1 MTDYDAAK
9 IEAQEALAAGR
20 FEDAICA
27 AELLVQAGDDWL
39 IDGLFR
45 RAVALENWAEGPPDR
60 LISAAS
66 DWKKLVEIAPSSV
79 SLLGFSRVLLRL
91 GERDLALESLL
102 NAEAYGRAPEVY
114 LGLAEIHRTATPPD
128 LNLAKDYFWRAAVR
142 GLTQGMRGYVETAM
156 ALEQPYRAAGMTLL
170 AVLATPVLALVSGN
184 RRHRGFGWPR
194 E

>member
-39 IDGLFR
+39 T
-45 RAVALENWAEGPPDR
+45 DR

-102 NAEAYGRAPEVY
+102 NAEAYGGAPEVY